1 MNKIVNY
8 YQDYKNNKIP
18 NDELIEIICDLTIM
32 SSIEKIDDMIV
43 NEYGDNMIDRLDF
56 YDHIY
61 HHHIFDIL
69 SKEIENKKNK
79 NYCILTM
86 IFVEL
91 HKCNLTN
98 SIISE
103 QTFEDSLHQ
112 TLINKKKKYSEMIT
126 KLAESSVK
134 ENEIYSDIINLLEEN
149 KNMYSINH

>member
-1 MNKIVNY
+1 
-8 YQDYKNNKIP
+8 
-18 NDELIEIICDLTIM
+18 
-32 SSIEKIDDMIV
+32 
-43 NEYGDNMIDRLDF
+43 
-56 YDHIY
+56 
-61 HHHIFDIL
+61 
-69 SKEIENKKNK
+69 
-79 NYCILTM
+79 M

-134 ENEIYSDIINLLEEN
+134 ENEIYNDIINLLEEN
-149 KNMYSINH
+149 KNMYL